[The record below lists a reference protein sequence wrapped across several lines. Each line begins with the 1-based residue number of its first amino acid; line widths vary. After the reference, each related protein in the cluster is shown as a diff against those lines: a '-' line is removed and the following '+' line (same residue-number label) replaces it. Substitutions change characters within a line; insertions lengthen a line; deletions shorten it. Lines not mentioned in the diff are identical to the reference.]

1 LAAEAALI
9 INRSEH
15 NNNNIIWGRFN
26 DVFAFIMIQSA
37 CTRNYVK

>member
-9 INRSEH
+9 INQSEH

-26 DVFAFIMIQSA
+26 DVFTFITIPSA
-37 CTRNYVK
+37 GTRNYVK